1 MTISYLFV
9 DSNNRDSPHSNSY
22 TVHLTHDLRNIQR
35 VDLVQ
40 VSVPNVVYNIATGA
54 NVITLNDSNRYSIP
68 TGFYGACDLADAL
81 NKVVPLYCEYQ
92 SERGVFT
99 FSNTTNFR
107 LQFNTP
113 DVRKCIGINTI
124 GNVYSVSNVLVSEKL
139 ADLSTSQSVFLDIDE
154 LRSDALIDT
163 KTPAKYPGTTV
174 SRFFAPIPM
183 DVEPG
188 YIKTFSENKD
198 FSYSV
203 EFETPLPRLSRLTIR
218 WTDADGQMLNFKGYE
233 RNSFLLRVHTADRTP
248 ESVKVQDSRTQFMIL
263 GVILILIFL
272 LVSF

>member
-9 DSNNRDSPHSNSY
+9 DSNNRETPHSNSY
-22 TVHLTHDLRNIQR
+22 TVHLTHDLVNVER

-40 VSVPNVVYNIATGA
+40 VSVPNVVFNISNGS
-54 NVITLNDSNRYSIP
+54 NVITLGVSNTYSIP

-81 NKVVPLYCEYQ
+81 NKVVPLYCDYQ
-92 SERGVFT
+92 SEYGTFQ
-99 FSNTTNFR
+99 FSNTSDFY
-107 LQFNTP
+107 LSFNTP
-113 DVRKCIGINTI
+113 EIRKCIGINTI
-124 GNVYSVSNVLVSEKL
+124 GTVYSVSNILVSEKL
-139 ADLSTSQSVFLDIDE
+139 ADLSTSQSIFLDIDE
-154 LRSDALIDT
+154 LRNDTLIDT
-163 KTPAKYPGTTV
+163 KTPSKYPGTTI

-198 FSYSV
+198 FSYSIH
-203 EFETPLPRLSRLTIR
+203 FETPMDRLSRLTIR
-218 WTDADGQMLNFKGYE
+218 WTDADGQLLNFKGYE
-233 RNSFLLRVHTADRTP
+233 RNSFLLRVHTLDRSP
-248 ESVKVQDSRTQFMIL
+248 NIPIQKDSRIQFTIL